1 MTAQQ
6 QVFDTDVA
14 VVGAGITGLTAAHHL
29 ARQGFGVVVAEA
41 DTRAGGAIGTTR
53 AGGFLIEH
61 GPNSLLDTNPS
72 LHQLFGELGLAEH
85 MVYAS
90 DQARNRYIVRDN
102 RLHALPMSPPALI
115 RSRLLSRRGKLR
127 LLAEPLVRRAPADAE
142 ETLAEFVERRLGREF
157 LDYAIDA
164 FVAGVYAG
172 VPHRLSVR
180 DAFPKLHRLEERY
193 GGVFKGAI
201 LGRRERRRSGQQA
214 KQSARMFSFRE
225 GLQTLVDALAA
236 ERGAALRL
244 GHRLTRLERHGSG
257 YRLEFATAGGRQDL
271 SARVVLM
278 AIPAHGYPQVQSE
291 LDLDQA
297 RQSLAR
303 IEAPPVSMVFLGYR
317 QQPAGHA
324 LDGFG
329 FLIPTC
335 EHRRILGTLFSSSLF
350 PDRAPAGGAALTTFV
365 GGMRQPELAGQS
377 DEDLLALVRH
387 DLADLLQITAP
398 PDEVVIRRWQRAIP
412 QYQIGHRALMAALE
426 QTEARHPG
434 LFLHGNFRGG
444 ISVGDC
450 IEQSGHIAARLGAH
464 LRPT

>member
-1 MTAQQ
+1 MTAQPTA
-6 QVFDTDVA
+6 FDADVA
-14 VVGAGITGLTAAHHL
+14 VIGAGITGLTTAHHL
-29 ARQGFGVVVAEA
+29 ARQGFSVVVAEA
-41 DTRAGGAIGTTR
+41 EPRPGGAIGTTR
-53 AGGFLIEH
+53 AGGFLVEH

-72 LHQLFGELGLAEH
+72 LHQLFAALGLTERR
-85 MVYAS
+85 VYAS
-90 DQARNRYIVRDN
+90 DQARNRYIVRDG
-102 RLHALPMSPPALI
+102 RLHALPMSPPALL
-115 RSRLLSRRGKLR
+115 RSQLLSRRGKLR

-201 LGRRERRRSGQQA
+201 LGRRERQRSGQQA

-236 ERGAALRL
+236 ERGPGLRL
-244 GHRLTRLERHGSG
+244 GQRLTRLAPHGSG
-257 YRLEFATAGGRQDL
+257 YSLEFATATGRQEL
-271 SARVVLM
+271 RARVVLM
-278 AIPAHGYPQVQSE
+278 AIPAHAYPQVQSG
-291 LDLDQA
+291 LDLEEA
-297 RQSLAR
+297 RQALAQ

-365 GGMRQPELAGQS
+365 GGMRQPELAGLS

-412 QYQIGHRALMAALE
+412 QYQVGHRALIAALE
-426 QTEARHPG
+426 RTETRHPG

-450 IEQSGHIAARLGAH
+450 IEQSGHIATRLGAY